1 MQLTKNFSLEELTAT
16 SKKVNNTPNSVQ
28 LFHLKETANMLQ
40 SLRDVY
46 GKGIK
51 INSGFRSAA
60 LNKMVGGSAT
70 SAHSYGYAADT
81 VPSNGDMKTYQ
92 KVVLEWAKMH
102 AFDQIIIEYPTN
114 YVASWIHIGLKNGSG
129 LQRKQILYT
138 VNGKNYQAI
147 NNKFYLK

>member
-1 MQLTKNFSLEELTAT
+1 
-16 SKKVNNTPNSVQ
+16 
-28 LFHLKETANMLQ
+28 MLQ
-40 SLRDVY
+40 TLRDVY

-92 KVVLEWAKMH
+92 KVVLEWAKTH